1 MDLGSLVHVARRV
14 GAADARGGFER
25 IGLSTRLLLPTLQ
38 QAAANP
44 ALTELARDLK
54 ADLSTRSE
62 RSVTL
67 MLPLGAASDAQTARL
82 DLGSRQVAIPAVL
95 RDALLAQ
102 LAAAQS
108 AGAAGSEPAAA
119 PAGVAAPAAA
129 PVAAAVAAPAGEAAA
144 RAWVVHAQAHAAAA
158 QAPGLPLQA
167 AAALAASGVAREV
180 LRSLS
185 PVAPAVAGEP
195 PVTEFAQP
203 LLEPRPVAPVTPTQ
217 PIAARLRQQLERS
230 GLFFESHLAQWAQ
243 GARSADELRAELL
256 QVQGGAASLAPGEAA
271 AQRVAA
277 QLAVLQHQGLALQG
291 PAWPGQTL
299 RLTIEREPAPRD
311 APVGAPPVFTAH
323 LQLDLPQLG
332 RVEVR
337 LRLAGDAIATT
348 LGGAGAAGLV
358 EELPALIEALRARG
372 LTPVAT
378 QVLSAG

>member
-1 MDLGSLVHVARRV
+1 MPPLTEEQCLLILNGLPH
-14 GAADARGGFER
+14 
-25 IGLSTRLLLPTLQ
+25 IGPVTLHRLL
-38 QAAANP
+38 
-44 ALTELARDLK
+44 
-54 ADLSTRSE
+54 
-62 RSVTL
+62 
-67 MLPLGAASDAQTARL
+67 
-82 DLGSRQVAIPAVL
+82 
-95 RDALLAQ
+95 
-102 LAAAQS
+102 
-108 AGAAGSEPAAA
+108 
-119 PAGVAAPAAA
+119 
-129 PVAAAVAAPAGEAAA
+129 
-144 RAWVVHAQAHAAAA
+144 
-158 QAPGLPLQA
+158 
-167 AAALAASGVAREV
+167 AALGGDPGRVLTAPRE
-180 LRSLS
+180 
-185 PVAPAVAGEP
+185 
-195 PVTEFAQP
+195 
-203 LLEPRPVAPVTPTQ
+203 
-217 PIAARLRQQLERS
+217 
-230 GLFFESHLAQWAQ
+230 
-243 GARSADELRAELL
+243 ELL

>member
-25 IGLSTRLLLPTLQ
+25 IGLSTRLLLPMLQ

-119 PAGVAAPAAA
+119 PAGVAAPA
-129 PVAAAVAAPAGEAAA
+129 AAPAGEAAA

-311 APVGAPPVFTAH
+311 APAGAPPVFTAH

-358 EELPALIEALRARG
+358 EELPTLIEALRARG